1 MTRTYGE
8 SVMQVRSGWAAVV
21 FMAMASVMVSAT
33 AGAQGFPSRPITFIV
48 PNLPGGSSDLIARA
62 IGAKLQEN
70 IGQPVVVENKPGAS
84 EMIATEYLSRVSP
97 DGYTIAIF
105 SNALSINETLS
116 PTRRYDPQRDLIPVA
131 KLAELPF
138 ALIVSAAVP
147 AASLKE
153 FVAYAKANPGSLSYG
168 HVGVGAPHYLTTEWF
183 KRAAGIQMVPVPY
196 KSSPPVYQGLLGG
209 EIQVHMGALGGAAQF
224 IESGKVRALAA
235 MSTRRPIA
243 FPNMPTVAEFGY
255 PEFSLVPWMGVFTRA
270 GTPPEIVARLETEV
284 LKAAGSPD
292 VRERLRRVGLEPSPA
307 GSGDFTGLMKR
318 DIANWA
324 QVIKDVGVKIQ

>member
-1 MTRTYGE
+1 MKRLVVGLVLAAAAFASWGQPAGKT
-8 SVMQVRSGWAAVV
+8 VRIVVGFPPGGAADV
-21 FMAMASVMVSAT
+21 T
-33 AGAQGFPSRPITFIV
+33 IRIIAQG
-48 PNLPGGSSDLIARA
+48 LAAQL
-62 IGAKLQEN
+62 
-70 IGQPVVVENKPGAS
+70 GQPVVVENKPGAS

-224 IESGKVRALAA
+224 IESG
-235 MSTRRPIA
+235 
-243 FPNMPTVAEFGY
+243 
-255 PEFSLVPWMGVFTRA
+255 
-270 GTPPEIVARLETEV
+270 
-284 LKAAGSPD
+284 
-292 VRERLRRVGLEPSPA
+292 
-307 GSGDFTGLMKR
+307 
-318 DIANWA
+318 
-324 QVIKDVGVKIQ
+324 